1 MTSETLKLFVV
12 KAVVAVV
19 NVVLVVVELLVLVVV
34 FVVVVKLVFNFG
46 FDFVND
52 PAFEGA
58 ILLSTLT
65 DVFFFVAVASDK

>member
-19 NVVLVVVELLVLVVV
+19 NVVLVVVELLVFVVV
-34 FVVVVKLVFNFG
+34 VVVVKLVFNFG

-65 DVFFFVAVASDK
+65 DVFFFVSVASDK